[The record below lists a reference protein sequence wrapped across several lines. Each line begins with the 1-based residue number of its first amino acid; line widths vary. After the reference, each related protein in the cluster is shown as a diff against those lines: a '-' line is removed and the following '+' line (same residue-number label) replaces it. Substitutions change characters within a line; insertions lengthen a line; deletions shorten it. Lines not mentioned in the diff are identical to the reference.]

1 MDTVHHALLEGER
14 LVMRQRPHEADRRA
28 ALDAVDENVSQ
39 RRGEL
44 GLMSRSANSNVG
56 KIHIAR
62 LERAVLA
69 LITTT

>member
-1 MDTVHHALLEGER
+1 MTVSNTNRILPAS
-14 LVMRQRPHEADRRA
+14 RA

-62 LERAVLA
+62 LEKAVLA
-69 LITTT
+69 LIATT